1 MKPAEIELDS
11 DLRLVIA
18 TKDAVSV
25 VHLSIGQARGL
36 ASKLIGFASAKE
48 ASAATTMQAGAQ
60 KKRVAASSVN

>member
-36 ASKLIGFASAKE
+36 ASKLIAFANALE
-48 ASAATTMQAGAQ
+48 ASAVKRQAGAQ
-60 KKRVAASSVN
+60 KERVAAPGVN